1 MLRRPPQSRRM
12 AINPATSAQR
22 KTAVIDAEPIEAV
35 ARVGA
40 NVSSEEDERCELMTS
55 RRFGAMMAWHEVAPH
70 NRPRPKCKA
79 DLAS

>member
-22 KTAVIDAEPIEAV
+22 KTAAIDAEPIEAV

-40 NVSSEEDERCELMTS
+40 NVSSEEDERCERAL
-55 RRFGAMMAWHEVAPH
+55 RADDFKAIWCDDGVA
-70 NRPRPKCKA
+70 
-79 DLAS
+79 